1 MPLCSSV
8 GGHFVARFLHFCCR
22 WRENWAKRRGF
33 ARSGALGLPSAG
45 HGLAGGFCAT
55 LNTYKHAL
63 CRYNADKFAKYRLRG
78 YTFLLYIWDIERLQV
93 DSSASP

>member
-1 MPLCSSV
+1 MDGSRSAFLLGF
-8 GGHFVARFLHFCCR
+8 GGI
-22 WRENWAKRRGF
+22 
-33 ARSGALGLPSAG
+33 LGLQVE
-45 HGLAGGFCAT
+45 FCAT

>member
-1 MPLCSSV
+1 MPFFTGWQPKKKHRLQGNKKTLASDV
-8 GGHFVARFLHFCCR
+8 
-22 WRENWAKRRGF
+22 WR
-33 ARSGALGLPSAG
+33 LGLILAQRWGRPS
-45 HGLAGGFCAT
+45 LAGGFCAT

>member
-1 MPLCSSV
+1 MPIFSNRQPKMKHRLQGDKKPLASD
-8 GGHFVARFLHFCCR
+8 G
-22 WRENWAKRRGF
+22 REP
-33 ARSGALGLPSAG
+33 GLI
-45 HGLAGGFCAT
+45 LAQPWGVLVLRVVWAT